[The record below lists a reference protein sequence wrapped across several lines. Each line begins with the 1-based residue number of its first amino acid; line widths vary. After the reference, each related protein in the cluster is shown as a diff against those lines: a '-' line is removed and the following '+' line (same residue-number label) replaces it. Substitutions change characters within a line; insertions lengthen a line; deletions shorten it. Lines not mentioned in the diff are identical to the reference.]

1 MLSSNLYKKNQGFKI
16 PLAYKH
22 LVIFFKFCIYFLIF
36 NIYYSSC
43 SAKTLMV
50 FAPSSLRE
58 ALEENI
64 IEFGKNNNIKVKGV
78 YLGTSSLALQIKN
91 GAKPDLF
98 ISANKYWM
106 DYLESK
112 NIILKKYRI
121 DYLFNDLVLITHNEN
136 ASNYKNLSLTNIRN
150 MLLGSKKRI
159 SLAMV
164 DSVPAGIYAKN
175 ILLKM
180 KVWNDLKNNLA
191 QSSNVRIALNLVA
204 MKELDF
210 GFVYKSDTF
219 NNRKIAVL
227 YNFNNFISE
236 QIVYPLT
243 VLNEDLDTLAFYN
256 YLKSKASK
264 NIMSKWGFKLEKYD

>member
-1 MLSSNLYKKNQGFKI
+1 MLSSNLYKKNQSFKI
-16 PLAYKH
+16 TLVYKH
-22 LVIFFKFCIYFLIF
+22 LVIFFKFCICFLIL

-43 SAKTLMV
+43 SAKTLMI

-58 ALEENI
+58 AFEENI

-91 GAKPDLF
+91 GAEPDLF

-204 MKELDF
+204 MKELEF

-227 YNFNNFISE
+227 YNFNNYISE